1 MNHLIWQVFSN
12 IEKLS
17 QDHEAVKIAPNNF
30 AILIKHLTTYTDEAN
45 PITIQDKLSE
55 IKDTIVT
62 PRFDLR
68 LVMS

>member
-1 MNHLIWQVFSN
+1 MNRLIWQVFSN

-17 QDHEAVKIAPNNF
+17 QDYEVVKIAQNNF
-30 AILIKHLTTYTDEAN
+30 AILIKHLTTYTDETN
-45 PITIQDKLSE
+45 PITIQDKLSD

>member
-1 MNHLIWQVFSN
+1 MNRLIWQVFSN

-17 QDHEAVKIAPNNF
+17 QDYEVVKIAQNNF
-30 AILIKHLTTYTDEAN
+30 AILIKHLTIYTDEAN
-45 PITIQDKLSE
+45 PITIQDKLSD

>member
-17 QDHEAVKIAPNNF
+17 QDHEVVKIAPNNF

>member
-1 MNHLIWQVFSN
+1 MNRLIWQVFSN

-17 QDHEAVKIAPNNF
+17 QDYEVVKIAQNNF
-30 AILIKHLTTYTDEAN
+30 AILIKHLTIYTDEAN
-45 PITIQDKLSE
+45 PITIQDRLSD

>member
-1 MNHLIWQVFSN
+1 MNRLIWQVFSN

-17 QDHEAVKIAPNNF
+17 QDYEVVKIAQNNF

-45 PITIQDKLSE
+45 PITIQDKLSD